1 MGEITREQVE
11 EIVRSKFLVADSQM
25 NMFSQEFRILD
36 LNCTDKFADLAR
48 TLEGGRYV
56 CRLLERDG
64 DRYIQIQ
71 KFTPPKPGRI
81 LGSSMTPRILFVVV
95 CAFVMIDG
103 YYRTVQTN
111 QITSLGDPIQ
121 MAVIYT
127 IALLGILGVHE
138 MGHLMAAKIHR
149 LKTTWPFFIPGI
161 PIIGIPTLGAFIQS
175 SGLTINRKIL
185 FDVAVAGPLAGAVVA
200 VIVVLIGAW
209 TAPVIDE
216 GAASM
221 LESQG
226 VLSEFQFGESI
237 LMHGSLELFGKSSS
251 GVVIL
256 TPILWASWIGFLIT
270 FLNLLPAWQ
279 LDGGHMARTILGSSA
294 HRYAT
299 YASIG
304 VLVLLNY
311 WVMAILILALSWR
324 NPAATPL
331 DDVSPLPQN
340 RKVIYLGV
348 VVLAVVCAPIPAGIL
363 P

>member
-11 EIVRSKFLVADSQM
+11 AMVRSNFFVADSQM
-25 NMFSQEFRILD
+25 NMYSQEFHILD
-36 LNCTDKFADLAR
+36 SDCTDRFADLAR
-48 TLEGGRYV
+48 VLEGGKYV

-64 DRYIQIQ
+64 DRYIVIQ

-81 LGSSMTPRILFVVV
+81 LGSSSTPRVLFAVV

-111 QITSLGDPIQ
+111 QITYIGDPIQ
-121 MAVIYT
+121 MAIIYT
-127 IALLGILGVHE
+127 AALLGILGIHE
-138 MGHLMAAKIHR
+138 VGHLVAAKIHR
-149 LKTTWPFFIPGI
+149 LKTTWPFFIPGL
-161 PIIGIPTLGAFIQS
+161 PIIGIPTFGALIQS

-185 FDVAVAGPLAGAVVA
+185 FDVAVSGPLAGAVVA
-200 VIVVLIGAW
+200 VIVVVIGSW

-216 GAASM
+216 DAAEI

-226 VLSEFQFGESI
+226 ILSEFQFGESL
-237 LMHGSLELFGKSSS
+237 LMHGFLDLFGKSSS

-279 LDGGHMARTILGSSA
+279 LDGGHMARTILGRSA
-294 HRYAT
+294 HQYAT
-299 YASIG
+299 YASIV
-304 VLVLLNY
+304 VLVLLNF
-311 WVMAILILALSWR
+311 WVMAMLILLFSWR
-324 NPAATPL
+324 NLAATPL
-331 DDVSPLPQN
+331 DDVSPLPSN
-340 RKVIYLGV
+340 RKMVYLGV
-348 VVLAVVCAPIPAGIL
+348 VGLAIVCAPIPAGIL

>member
-1 MGEITREQVE
+1 MGEFNQEQVE
-11 EIVRSKFLVADSQM
+11 AMVRSNFLVADTNRGVYSL
-25 NMFSQEFRILD
+25 EFRILD
-36 LNCTDKFADLAR
+36 LDFTDRFAELAR
-48 TLEGGRYV
+48 RLEGGQYV

-64 DRYIQIQ
+64 DTYIVIQ
-71 KFTPPKPGRI
+71 KFTPPKPNKI
-81 LGSSMTPRILFVVV
+81 LRSPMTPRILFAVV
-95 CAFVMIDG
+95 CSFVMVDG
-103 YYRTVQTN
+103 YFRTVQTN
-111 QITSLGDPIQ
+111 QIVYVGEPLQ
-121 MAVIYT
+121 MAIVYT
-127 IALLGILGVHE
+127 LALLGILGVHE
-138 MGHLMAAKIHR
+138 AGHLVAARIYR
-149 LKTTWPFFIPGI
+149 LKTTWPFFIPGL

-200 VIVVLIGAW
+200 VIVVVIGAW

-216 GAASM
+216 RTAEM

-226 VLSEFQFGESI
+226 VLSDFRFGESL
-237 LMHGSLELFGKSSS
+237 LMHGSLEMFEKSDS

-279 LDGGHMARTILGSSA
+279 LDGGHMARTILGRSA
-294 HRYAT
+294 HQYAT
-299 YASIG
+299 YGSIV

-311 WVMAILILALSWR
+311 WIMALLILFLSWR

-331 DDVSPLPQN
+331 DDVSPLPSN
-340 RKVIYLGV
+340 RKMVYLGV
-348 VVLAVVCAPIPAGIL
+348 VGLAIVCAPIPSGIL